1 MKRTEIAINRAK
13 NLVREIK
20 TDLSKGYIDV
30 AKLNLQYLEEDLL
43 SIHEQIA
50 HDCQSSYEMGEEA
63 GRSQIKGRHDDDE
76 RLDAAMSE
84 ARTSIGTFFD
94 DLRAIYEPKEG
105 SGPTH
110 G

>member
-1 MKRTEIAINRAK
+1 MKQTEIAINRAK
-13 NLVREIK
+13 RLVKEIRQ
-20 TDLSKGYIDV
+20 DLGKGYIDV

-43 SIHEQIA
+43 SIREQVA
-50 HDCQSSYEMGEEA
+50 YDCQGSYEMGEEA
-63 GRSQIKGRHDDDE
+63 GRSQIKARDDDDE

-94 DLRAIYEPKEG
+94 DLRDIYSPKEG

>member
-1 MKRTEIAINRAK
+1 M
-13 NLVREIK
+13 
-20 TDLSKGYIDV
+20 SKLDADAFWDGY
-30 AKLNLQYLEEDLL
+30 
-43 SIHEQIA
+43 EQ
-50 HDCQSSYEMGEEA
+50 GENA
-63 GRSQIKGRHDDDE
+63 GRSQIKAKQDDD
-76 RLDAAMSE
+76 RRIGIALSE